1 MSQKMPDCWQIVCYF
16 ILPLV
21 ASVGRSNWLFV
32 KVSPQLLSHKTESH
46 RKELWAVHILSLHIP
61 VKPSDYLTAP
71 TFHLVTYPNVLTKKS
86 QDNELH
92 FTSWQFFSYMA
103 MLKKKHWSAVI
114 SHLITVYCVFLSF
127 SLFIL
132 HATKTTAMFWRTH
145 MICQL
150 IRMNHANSK
159 SLVCTSINEAIS
171 RARAVQAVRPFLR
184 LILSSASCSTGI
196 WLQL

>member
-21 ASVGRSNWLFV
+21 ASVGQSNWLFV

-86 QDNELH
+86 QNNELH

-103 MLKKKHWSAVI
+103 MLKKKLICCDLTPNHCLLCISLLLSVHFTCHKNNCNVLTYPHDLSA
-114 SHLITVYCVFLSF
+114 H
-127 SLFIL
+127 
-132 HATKTTAMFWRTH
+132 HD
-145 MICQL
+145 
-150 IRMNHANSK
+150 
-159 SLVCTSINEAIS
+159 E
-171 RARAVQAVRPFLR
+171 
-184 LILSSASCSTGI
+184 SC
-196 WLQL
+196 